1 MRYIVKPG
9 DKEQKCG
16 FILRDAEFERRKK
29 KFRKAV
35 NITTVDEFIQHIQF
49 KDYIPYI
56 EAIITEDGSPV
67 SVAGVPAY
75 YLDDALLTDLPKR
88 QRKLVLDWIEDNFYI
103 RKTPNHNYH
112 TYRLK
117 HILQYDTGIYL
128 TDNQFK
134 DAMLQCGFFPL
145 DRYDGSWYFCLG
157 LKDPRRLEKVYGQ
170 GRFIQ
175 KNV

>member
-1 MRYIVKPG
+1 MRHIVKPG
-9 DKEQKCG
+9 DKEQPCS

-29 KFRKAV
+29 KFRRAI
-35 NITTVDEFIQHIQF
+35 NITNVDDFIQHIQF

-56 EAIITEDGSPV
+56 EAIITDDGDPV

-75 YLDDALLTDLPKR
+75 YLDDALLEDLPKR
-88 QRKLVLDWIEDNFYI
+88 QQKDVLRWIKDNFYI
-103 RKTPNHNYH
+103 RKTPNYNYH

-134 DAMLQCGFFPL
+134 DAMLRSGYEPL
-145 DRYDGSWYFCLG
+145 DKYDGSWYFCLG
-157 LKDPRRLEKVYGQ
+157 MKNPKRLEKVYGQ

-175 KNV
+175 KNL